1 MRTAMVRLCGAWR
14 LLEQSLECSF
24 SVCSYPSC
32 GACTNISLKVTCPT
46 RSVESSEWCV
56 LSLNTQI
63 FQPPY
68 MFLQMVASGIV
79 ALFSGL
85 SAASSGAHGSL
96 DGMLAMLSAM
106 RWVHFM
112 THTAV
117 GDSEYRLSFLL
128 GIGIGAEYPCGS
140 VSASEQSEQ
149 DGIHKRAQHR
159 WFALATSERQIFLI
173 SHVRRTWLTF
183 YSLPRQYDWFWVCD
197 FCFCAFGFVL
207 DVSEIL
213 ILYLAQKID
222 MEPAIDLVMTIS
234 APSGV
239 YLWGS
244 VLYLLYWCS
253 SGDLTWRNPS
263 ASGRIRWNT
272 WKYRTDWC

>member
-1 MRTAMVRLCGAWR
+1 MSPPLKERLRKVSLIFAWVSLDSIPSSSLNLRLSVVVERHCSLMVSLWCPSQKVTYGDSVRGKAMPMVFSPTVGLILVSWRQSWLQNLVNTRKMEFHPHRGSHSPSRQCSTASTVLIELMRTAMVRLCGAWR

-32 GACTNISLKVTCPT
+32 GACANISLKVTCPT

-106 RWVHFM
+106 RWVHS
-112 THTAV
+112 H
-117 GDSEYRLSFLL
+117 DPHS
-128 GIGIGAEYPCGS
+128 C
-140 VSASEQSEQ
+140 
-149 DGIHKRAQHR
+149 R
-159 WFALATSERQIFLI
+159 WFWIPT
-173 SHVRRTWLTF
+173 
-183 YSLPRQYDWFWVCD
+183 
-197 FCFCAFGFVL
+197 
-207 DVSEIL
+207 
-213 ILYLAQKID
+213 
-222 MEPAIDLVMTIS
+222 
-234 APSGV
+234 
-239 YLWGS
+239 
-244 VLYLLYWCS
+244 
-253 SGDLTWRNPS
+253 
-263 ASGRIRWNT
+263 
-272 WKYRTDWC
+272 